1 MYDKEFNEVIS
12 EQIKISQD
20 LLLSKNSA
28 YNPGTDKLHNFKV
41 AANLQGI
48 STKKALA
55 GMMAKHTT
63 SIYDLCSSDEETI
76 DMDVWVEKITDHI
89 NYLLLLKA
97 VLVDELSNLI
107 ERNEYT
113 TLVEDRI
120 VEGMN
125 ITKPP
130 NVISEEEV
138 EEAESYTAYVER

>member
-48 STKKALA
+48 STKQALA

-63 SIYDLCSSDEETI
+63 SVYDLCNSEEDV
-76 DMDVWVEKITDHI
+76 DMDIWNEKITDHI

-97 VLVDELSNLI
+97 VLVDELSTRI

-125 ITKPP
+125 VTRAP
-130 NVISEEEV
+130 NMISKEEI